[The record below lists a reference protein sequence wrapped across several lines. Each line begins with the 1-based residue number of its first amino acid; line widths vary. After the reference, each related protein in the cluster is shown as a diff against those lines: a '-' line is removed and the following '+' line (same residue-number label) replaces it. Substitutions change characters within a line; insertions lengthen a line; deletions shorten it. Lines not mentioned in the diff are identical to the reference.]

1 MPTYEYHCETCGLDF
16 EFQQAF
22 SEDTLEKCPTK
33 KSGRSPEGCAKSGRG
48 KVLKTFSAP
57 GITFKGTG
65 FYKNDSRG
73 SSSSKDSSVASSSS
87 SSSDSSSSS
96 SDSSSSSSDS
106 SSSSSDSSSSSSDS
120 SSSSSSSD
128 SSASKSE
135 SSKSKPKPKSSD
147 SSSSSD

>member
-106 SSSSSDSSSSSSDS
+106 SSSSS
-120 SSSSSSSD
+120 SSD

>member
-73 SSSSKDSSVASSSS
+73 SSSSKDSSGAS
-87 SSSDSSSSS
+87 
-96 SDSSSSSSDS
+96 S

-135 SSKSKPKPKSSD
+135 SSKSKSKPKSSD